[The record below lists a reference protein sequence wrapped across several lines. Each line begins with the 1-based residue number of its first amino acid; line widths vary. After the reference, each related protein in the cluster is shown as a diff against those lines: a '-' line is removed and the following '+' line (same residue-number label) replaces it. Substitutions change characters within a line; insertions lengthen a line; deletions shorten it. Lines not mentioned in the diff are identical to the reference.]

1 MSSDND
7 EFIEVDNSDSAEAK
21 KAPILS
27 QTSNW
32 MSWGTSIMQTASNL
46 TQNLSQ
52 TINTALETGIGA
64 PNPEQLV
71 EIDKLSDPHNESK
84 QFNESQSDETTK
96 TERPT
101 EDDSGLSGLIAGF
114 GQITKLVES
123 TGSKVITGGLDTLE
137 TIGKKTM
144 EVIETPQRFL
154 MSEQKI
160 NLSEVLKET
169 AAVNSD
175 PEFDF
180 SPKIDFE
187 HLFDDYQGLVH
198 FEALEMLSKQCD
210 IKLEEVYES
219 YEKDSNELNELKQT
233 MDQVT
238 ELCEI
243 SSTFGDNDDDRD
255 EEQKMNWDTIEANL
269 KTIMDEN
276 QIDIDLQT
284 ISDKFSKMQSN
295 VFCNDKFDWLLKDDV
310 VKSYVDYLAQ
320 ITSILIECYHKTGE
334 TLLVTEKRSTANEAD
349 GLVQLTINF
358 MAIIQLMTR
367 LYVEHLSDDES
378 NKTIITNM
386 YLDASNSQF
395 HIKQAFQLLIPVIKL
410 GAI

>member
-7 EFIEVDNSDSAEAK
+7 KFTEMADSSDSAEPK

-71 EIDKLSDPHNESK
+71 EIDKLSEPVTELKESENNEP
-84 QFNESQSDETTK
+84 QQTETTE
-96 TERPT
+96 TE
-101 EDDSGLSGLIAGF
+101 EDSGLSGLIAGF
-114 GQITKLVES
+114 GQITKLVET

-144 EVIETPQRFL
+144 EVIETPQRL
-154 MSEQKI
+154 LKSDQKI
-160 NLSEVLKET
+160 NLAEVLKEA

-175 PEFDF
+175 SKNETDN
-180 SPKIDFE
+180 SNIDFE

-210 IKLEEVYES
+210 IKLEDVYES
-219 YEKDSNELNELKQT
+219 YEKDSNELSELKQT

-243 SSTFGDNDDDRD
+243 SSNFGDNDDDHD
-255 EEQKMNWDTIEANL
+255 EEQKMNWDTIESNL
-269 KTIMDEN
+269 KTIINEN
-276 QIDIDLQT
+276 QLEIDLESIAT
-284 ISDKFSKMQSN
+284 KYHEIQSN
-295 VFCNDKFDWLLKDDV
+295 VLSNNEFDWTLIETV
-310 VKSYVDYLAQ
+310 VRSYIDYLAQ
-320 ITSILIECYHKTGE
+320 ITSIFIECYHKTGE
-334 TLLVTEKRSTANEAD
+334 KLLTSEQRSTANEAD

-358 MAIIQLMTR
+358 MAIIQLITR
-367 LYVEHLSDDES
+367 LYVEHLSNNES